1 MSRMSDLSQAVTE
14 LKNAAQALVGVADL
28 LIDLFSGGG
37 DIEVTVQLEEA
48 AEEKPVTLETVRAIL
63 ADKSRCGFTAGVK
76 ALIEKHGAARLSE
89 VDPANYKALLAEAEV
104 LGDG

>member
-1 MSRMSDLSQAVTE
+1 MSRTSDLLQVVTE
-14 LKNAAQALVGVADL
+14 LRNAAQSLISVADSL
-28 LIDLFSGGG
+28 NDLFSG
-37 DIEVTVQLEEA
+37 EVAPQPETA
-48 AEEKPVTLETVRAIL
+48 PEEKPITLEAVRAVL
-63 ADKSRCGFTAGVK
+63 AEKSRSGHTAQVK

>member
-1 MSRMSDLSQAVTE
+1 MSRMSDLSLVAAE
-14 LKNAAQALVGVADL
+14 LKNAAQSLISVADSL
-28 LIDLFSGGG
+28 NDLFSSGGA
-37 DIEVTVQLEEA
+37 IEVA
-48 AEEKPVTLETVRAIL
+48 APEEKPITLEAVRAVL
-63 ADKSRCGFTAGVK
+63 ADKSRCGFTAEVK

>member
-1 MSRMSDLSQAVTE
+1 MSKMSDLSHVAAE
-14 LKNAAQALVGVADL
+14 LRKAAQALIGAADSL
-28 LIDLFSGGG
+28 NDLFSGGG
-37 DIEVTVQLEEA
+37 GIEVA
-48 AEEKPVTLETVRAIL
+48 AQPETAPGEKPITLEAVRAVL
-63 ADKSRCGFTAGVK
+63 AEKSRSGFTAEVK